1 MFQSKY
7 KVCRIVDK
15 KIQKLE
21 KDFGMFLE
29 NSYKNFLKKYNVV
42 ECHQEFAFPVKENL
56 IAGEDDISID
66 IILGFC
72 KDEQEDIYSVN
83 YDYQDRIPE
92 DVMAIA
98 LVNESDWLCL
108 HTNGKIHYWDHEVHD
123 LYLDMKQPNTYLS
136 QNVDLPFIAN
146 SFQELLEGIVHK
158 ERVK

>member
-108 HTNGKIHYWDHEVHD
+108 
-123 LYLDMKQPNTYLS
+123 P
-136 QNVDLPFIAN
+136 
-146 SFQELLEGIVHK
+146 LLGS
-158 ERVK
+158 